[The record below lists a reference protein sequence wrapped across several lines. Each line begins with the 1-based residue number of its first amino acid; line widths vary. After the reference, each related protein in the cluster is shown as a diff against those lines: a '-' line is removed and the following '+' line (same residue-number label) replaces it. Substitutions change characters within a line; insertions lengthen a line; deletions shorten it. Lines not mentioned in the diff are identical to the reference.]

1 MKADGEMPP
10 KKKPAGAERS
20 VVDLGIQLIKQYP
33 GQEQVDLAVTV
44 EVPGSWFGGTASGS
58 LGSGERKEKYTGQA
72 VEYAKVHEFPSVG
85 SSRKSKGEGIRFVC
99 LSDAQEQPDHAGFW
113 MPLAQWNRCM
123 PPRYQAPILVP
134 ILVCTHTLQS
144 CCGTDRHGTYKD
156 RHASTPRRHQTMP
169 PYLHLPSMPLL
180 TRVRTLASL
189 WEKVRPRS

>member
-156 RHASTPRRHQTMP
+156 RRGDELPFILPVMYAQTLRLPLPDHLQHPPSTPVRKC
-169 PYLHLPSMPLL
+169 LL
-180 TRVRTLASL
+180 C
-189 WEKVRPRS
+189 K